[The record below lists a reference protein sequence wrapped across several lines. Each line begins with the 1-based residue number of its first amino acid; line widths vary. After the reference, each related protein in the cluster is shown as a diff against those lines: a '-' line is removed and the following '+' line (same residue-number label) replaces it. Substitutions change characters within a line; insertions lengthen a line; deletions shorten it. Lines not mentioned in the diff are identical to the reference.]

1 MQIREC
7 YGMTEA
13 SSMTTFND
21 GGPVGSVGK
30 PMPWFSIDLLDEQG
44 RPVRPGER
52 GEIVVRSHLQGAL
65 TDGYFKNPEAT
76 QALLQGGALHSGD
89 VGSVDAG
96 GNLYFHGR
104 KSDSVRCRGENV
116 SAFEVEHVAAAHPA
130 VEDCAMIGVAADVGE
145 QEIKLF
151 LKPKPGSTINL
162 PALSA
167 WLAERLAPFQNPRYL
182 SIVDE
187 FERTPSLRIVK
198 HRLPKEIAGSF
209 DRLAQ

>member
-1 MQIREC
+1 
-7 YGMTEA
+7 
-13 SSMTTFND
+13 
-21 GGPVGSVGK
+21 
-30 PMPWFSIDLLDEQG
+30 
-44 RPVRPGER
+44 
-52 GEIVVRSHLQGAL
+52 
-65 TDGYFKNPEAT
+65 
-76 QALLQGGALHSGD
+76 
-89 VGSVDAG
+89 
-96 GNLYFHGR
+96 
-104 KSDSVRCRGENV
+104 VRCRGENV